1 MRDLGSNIYSYRK
14 MNNLSQEDLAVIVGV
29 SAGAVSKWER
39 GISVPDVD
47 ILIRLADYFEV
58 SLDKLLGRGQSSWVD
73 NYFNN
78 QKDADRYYSA
88 LEILECCSIAR
99 KEGLLAV
106 QENINNKAADV
117 NPFLK
122 FAVNYIMQ
130 GFNKQMSPAESKE
143 YLLMYAESETDCSTA
158 KMICEVIVRMF
169 SGENETTV
177 KEWLRAFLGRK
188 YAHLIGDD
196 ELELRWKM
204 SREDAIEYYS
214 KINAGFKSTG
224 VLDELE
230 SCDNVCIQQ
239 IIRLVDN
246 DDLVNAML
254 GASVKIRHK
263 FLANLSD
270 RMIILVGED
279 MLKGTYDVERVTMAQ
294 EKVMLIWRTISTND

>member
-169 SGENETTV
+169 SGENESYSH
-177 KEWLRAFLGRK
+177 EFLK
-188 YAHLIGDD
+188 
-196 ELELRWKM
+196 
-204 SREDAIEYYS
+204 
-214 KINAGFKSTG
+214 
-224 VLDELE
+224 
-230 SCDNVCIQQ
+230 
-239 IIRLVDN
+239 
-246 DDLVNAML
+246 
-254 GASVKIRHK
+254 
-263 FLANLSD
+263 
-270 RMIILVGED
+270 
-279 MLKGTYDVERVTMAQ
+279 
-294 EKVMLIWRTISTND
+294 